1 MIIESIENCYVA
13 FNDRKKTLKDK
24 KGRNSKYLIENCK
37 LEEFHQ
43 IDIEECVYKNNSQD
57 TKCDFAIKTSHSVF
71 FIELKGSNVT
81 KGVNQLLETIKETKH
96 CFQNL
101 QLNAR
106 LIVSKFSKPD
116 LVRQRKE
123 YVELAKLVKYKEGK
137 NKNLIIKQNIYTEVL

>member
-1 MIIESIENCYVA
+1 
-13 FNDRKKTLKDK
+13 
-24 KGRNSKYLIENCK
+24 
-37 LEEFHQ
+37 
-43 IDIEECVYKNNSQD
+43 
-57 TKCDFAIKTSHSVF
+57 
-71 FIELKGSNVT
+71 
-81 KGVNQLLETIKETKH
+81 VNQLLETIKETKH

>member
-1 MIIESIENCYVA
+1 MIIESIDICCIA

-24 KGRNSKYLIENCK
+24 KGGNSKYLIVNRK

-57 TKCDFAIKTSHSVF
+57 TKCDFAIKTSNSVF
-71 FIELKGSNVT
+71 FIELKGSDV
-81 KGVNQLLETIKETKH
+81 KQGVNQLLETIKETKH

-106 LIVSKFSKPD
+106 LIVSKFPKPD
-116 LVRQRKE
+116 IVRQRKE
-123 YVELAKLVKYKEGK
+123 YVELAKLVKFQKWK
-137 NKNLIIKQNIYTEVL
+137 NKNLIIKQNNYIEEL